1 MSNENNNGVI
11 DFGGSTFPSENMDNV
26 TNPVNQESAS
36 NGASSIN
43 VDDVFGSWDNASSN
57 TQSTATPVSND
68 YNNSSVNFSNDTS
81 KMESSNITPPSGGA
95 VLETSVSDN
104 QVESKRIP
112 KTNEEK
118 TTTDNSELTEL
129 AMNAFSGLTANGV
142 SLESQEQ
149 TGAVASQ
156 VSEETTTD
164 SSTVSENLDYMSVFA
179 NPFANQTVS
188 STPSGS
194 TTNPLEQP
202 ENTDASNLVGSN
214 QVLESTDSSVNVIS
228 DFNGFSDTTNSL
240 ENVAG
245 EANSVGNSKVTLE
258 NNGTDFSNL
267 DSFNTD
273 DALNNQFVPN
283 QNEVQAVEQVFSD
296 NPMVS
301 NPEDFSNQ
309 FATVNQE
316 TAAVLP
322 APAFGEPAVD
332 NQQTFSSGNVINPDM
347 PTFNPQNITSNQEA
361 TTEFNAVTPENQN
374 ATNFNNLETS
384 NFDSSNVINHDMG
397 TFNPQNVILQDKVS
411 LAVEV
416 QPALGETT
424 QGVNP
429 ENQMTSDFNAN
440 NLNGQESPTF
450 NQEINNQSFNSS
462 DNGAANSGNTIPDNG
477 TIISPDAVTNLQQ
490 ALGTPANNVALENS
504 ISVGSIPDNQ
514 VAQPIVN
521 DNNQD
526 GSTTPAKK
534 QGKIGLPVVILLI
547 IIVVSVGIIVLRR
560 NELMD
565 FFQTLMNK

>member
-36 NGASSIN
+36 NGASNIN
-43 VDDVFGSWDNASSN
+43 VDDVFGSWDNVSSN
-57 TQSTATPVSND
+57 TQNTAMPVSND

-149 TGAVASQ
+149 TGTVASQ

-164 SSTVSENLDYMSVFA
+164 SSTVSENPDYMSVFA
-179 NPFANQTVS
+179 NPFTNQTVS

-245 EANSVGNSKVTLE
+245 EANSVENSKVTLE

-283 QNEVQAVEQVFSD
+283 QNEVQDEVQSVEQVFSD
-296 NPMVS
+296 NSVMS

-316 TAAVLP
+316 TADVLP
-322 APAFGEPAVD
+322 APAFGEPTVD
-332 NQQTFSSGNVINPDM
+332 NQQTFSSGNVVVNP
-347 PTFNPQNITSNQEA
+347 
-361 TTEFNAVTPENQN
+361 
-374 ATNFNNLETS
+374 
-384 NFDSSNVINHDMG
+384 DMG

-411 LAVEV
+411 QAVEV

-440 NLNGQESPTF
+440 SLNGQVSPTF
-450 NQEINNQSFNSS
+450 NQEINNQAFNSS
-462 DNGAANSGNTIPDNG
+462 DNGAASSGNTIPDNG
-477 TIISPDAVTNLQQ
+477 TVISPDAVTNLQQ

-521 DNNQD
+521 DNNHD